1 MITVYYPTLIARI
14 CGWMS
19 ADLFNH
25 IIHVSFTAYP
35 FFFLYAVYT
44 RCFREIN
51 YAVLETERY
60 TLPGII
66 YNFITYIF
74 LIHYQN
80 SSNIPILWYIKRD
93 ALESGNIGY
102 KSVKLTKAKN
112 RTFSYREV
120 AFPPLLIFH
129 RIISGGVN
137 CIHYQ
142 QGTKVLFSSMFIP
155 ELRGSAD
162 NDNSSWCFAPSVS
175 ASVRVYHK
183 RAGRKVAFTQC
194 GFLVVS
200 APPRR
205 HCENTPRGGPLENH
219 QRHDGR

>member
-1 MITVYYPTLIARI
+1 MEISVLSCRIGEISLVIWKFLFSEITGYIKARPWLELMITVYYPTLIARI

-66 YNFITYIF
+66 YNFITHIF

-80 SSNIPILWYIKRD
+80 PSNIPILWYIKRD

-162 NDNSSWCFAPSVS
+162 NDNSSWCFAPVCVCVC
-175 ASVRVYHK
+175 ARV
-183 RAGRKVAFTQC
+183 
-194 GFLVVS
+194 
-200 APPRR
+200 P
-205 HCENTPRGGPLENH
+205 
-219 QRHDGR
+219 